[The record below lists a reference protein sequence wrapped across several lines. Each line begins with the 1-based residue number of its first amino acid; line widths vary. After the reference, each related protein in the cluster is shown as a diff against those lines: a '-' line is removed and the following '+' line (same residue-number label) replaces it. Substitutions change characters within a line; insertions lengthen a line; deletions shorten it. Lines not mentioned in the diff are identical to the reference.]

1 MRGVPTDGGLEAYLV
16 RTPQIG
22 LFQQPARPFASLLVS
37 VLLLALSGTLLV
49 AEDGKEGLLAL
60 LPRAS
65 DLAGWQPEAPPH
77 QVVGEGLFSL
87 INGGAEI
94 FLKAGFSRAVS
105 QAYIQAGQQPIQL
118 EIYEM
123 TGPEA
128 ARAVFGQKAK
138 GNGQPVTL
146 GVQGV
151 DGEYYLIFWQDRF
164 FVTVT
169 GPDATPEI
177 RAVMMHLSRAI
188 EARIAER
195 R

>member
-1 MRGVPTDGGLEAYLV
+1 M
-16 RTPQIG
+16 
-22 LFQQPARPFASLLVS
+22 
-37 VLLLALSGTLLV
+37 VLLLALSGARVV
-49 AEDGKEGLLAL
+49 AEDGKGGLLAL
-60 LPRAS
+60 LPRVS
-65 DLAGWQPEAPPH
+65 ELGSWQPEAPPH
-77 QVVGEGLFSL
+77 QAVGEELFRL

-105 QAYIQAGQQPIQL
+105 QAYIQAGRQSIQL

-128 ARAVFGQKAK
+128 ARAVFGQKTK

-146 GVQGV
+146 GIQGV
-151 DGEYYLIFWQDRF
+151 DGDYYLIFWQDRF
-164 FVTVT
+164 LVTVT

-177 RAVMMHLSRAI
+177 RGILMRLSRAI

>member
-1 MRGVPTDGGLEAYLV
+1 MKRWLPPE
-16 RTPQIG
+16 PQVCF
-22 LFQQPARPFASLLVS
+22 LFM
-37 VLLLALSGTLLV
+37 VLLLTLSGTLLV
-49 AEDGKEGLLAL
+49 AEEGKESLLAL
-60 LPRAS
+60 LPGAS
-65 DLAGWQPEAPPH
+65 ELGGWQPEAPPH
-77 QVVGEGLFSL
+77 QVAGEDLFSL

-105 QAYIQAGQQPIQL
+105 QAYIQAGRQSIQL

-164 FVTVT
+164 LVTVS

-177 RAVMMHLSRAI
+177 QATLMRFSRAI

>member
-1 MRGVPTDGGLEAYLV
+1 MCKGGSKSSLPL
-16 RTPQIG
+16 
-22 LFQQPARPFASLLVS
+22 RPVVSFLVS
-37 VLLLALSGTLLV
+37 VLLLALSGTLLA
-49 AEDGKEGLLAL
+49 AEDGKGGLLAL
-60 LPRAS
+60 LPRVSA
-65 DLAGWQPEAPPH
+65 LGGWQPEAPPH
-77 QVVGEGLFSL
+77 QVVGEDLFRL

-105 QAYIQAGQQPIQL
+105 QAYIQAGRQPIQL

-123 TGPEA
+123 TGPQA
-128 ARAVFGQKAK
+128 ARAVFGQKTR

-164 FVTVT
+164 LVTVT
-169 GPDATPEI
+169 GPDATPEVQAI
-177 RAVMMHLSRAI
+177 LMRLSRAI